1 MKSQWNEKEF
11 TRCGEHPLDQ
21 RVYTTRLIGS
31 ESDLVLHGGGNTSV
45 KTETQ
50 NVFGETEKVLYVTG
64 SGSDLA
70 TIDRS
75 GFTPVRLEALQ
86 RMAEL
91 DELADAEMV
100 RLMRTATTDAGAPNP
115 SVEAILHAIIPF
127 KYVDHTHADAVVT
140 ITNTDKGT
148 ERIGQIYGDR
158 MFIVPY
164 VMPGFLLAKEIY
176 NMTRDI
182 NWEQIE
188 GMILLNHGVITFGN
202 DATTAYVRMIQ
213 IVTVAEDYLEK
224 RAAVETP
231 ENAAPEQKLGELA
244 ALRKA
249 VSGAYGGALIARVN
263 AGPEAVHFSS
273 MLNVEELS
281 GRGPLTPDHV
291 IWTKR
296 LPMVLGESPGES
308 VARYVGEY
316 REYFDRNTDGTLT
329 CLDPA
334 PRWVVWPDH
343 GVVAFGRNWREASIV
358 SEITGHTVRAI
369 LQGEGLG
376 GWRPL
381 GEEDVFDVEYWELQ
395 QAKIERLGAPPPMSG
410 KVAVVTGGASGI
422 GRACVESLNEKG
434 AAVLALDVDPSVT
447 EMFEADDVWGLKCDI
462 ADPDEVARSV
472 ESAVRHFGGI
482 DILVSNAGIF
492 PPSQT
497 LADMEADTWNY
508 SIDVNLSGHQ
518 YVLKACIPFLEHGI
532 EPAVVV
538 IGSKNVPAPGRG
550 AAAYSVAKAGLTQLA
565 RVAALELGP
574 KGIRVN
580 TLHPDHIFDTGI
592 WTDEVLEGRARHYG
606 MSVEEYKTRNLLKV
620 EIVSRD
626 VAELVCVLAGP
637 AFSKTTGAQVPIDG
651 GNDRVI

>member
-249 VSGAYGGALIARVN
+249 VS
-263 AGPEAVHFSS
+263 PE
-273 MLNVEELS
+273 
-281 GRGPLTPDHV
+281 LTPGR
-291 IWTKR
+291 KR
-296 LPMVLGESPGES
+296 FTSPACS
-308 VARYVGEY
+308 TWRS
-316 REYFDRNTDGTLT
+316 
-329 CLDPA
+329 CPA
-334 PRWVVWPDH
+334 
-343 GVVAFGRNWREASIV
+343 E
-358 SEITGHTVRAI
+358 
-369 LQGEGLG
+369 
-376 GWRPL
+376 
-381 GEEDVFDVEYWELQ
+381 
-395 QAKIERLGAPPPMSG
+395 
-410 KVAVVTGGASGI
+410 
-422 GRACVESLNEKG
+422 
-434 AAVLALDVDPSVT
+434 DPSRRIT
-447 EMFEADDVWGLKCDI
+447 
-462 ADPDEVARSV
+462 
-472 ESAVRHFGGI
+472 
-482 DILVSNAGIF
+482 
-492 PPSQT
+492 
-497 LADMEADTWNY
+497 
-508 SIDVNLSGHQ
+508 
-518 YVLKACIPFLEHGI
+518 
-532 EPAVVV
+532 
-538 IGSKNVPAPGRG
+538 
-550 AAAYSVAKAGLTQLA
+550 
-565 RVAALELGP
+565 
-574 KGIRVN
+574 
-580 TLHPDHIFDTGI
+580 
-592 WTDEVLEGRARHYG
+592 
-606 MSVEEYKTRNLLKV
+606 
-620 EIVSRD
+620 
-626 VAELVCVLAGP
+626 
-637 AFSKTTGAQVPIDG
+637 
-651 GNDRVI
+651 